1 VKRLRLACHY
11 SKSGEHDD
19 FLRLTRR
26 PRFKE
31 IHMNYSDVNRIAE
44 ALNLTAAQKVGLDAI
59 LTARAAPKSPTTIP
73 GASKVALNIHLTEGT
88 SLRHGAKGTSG
99 QKGIDDATGE
109 VFKELP
115 AELRKTL
122 IEIEPQVLRWIR
134 TGDDNA
140 ARFATDPLGALK
152 DAVPGLDPKA
162 LASLASIRGRHARQT
177 GNIDGVDLVSIRLDA
192 KPVAQ
197 GKEKK

>member
-1 VKRLRLACHY
+1 
-11 SKSGEHDD
+11 
-19 FLRLTRR
+19 
-26 PRFKE
+26 
-31 IHMNYSDVNRIAE
+31 MNYSDVNRIAE